1 MVAADF
7 SWPFTHGIFLRSPDK
22 GKIKMSSF
30 FYAFLVLLLAVPGV
44 AQAAAV
50 GKFTQVAGEV
60 DLLKQGK
67 LPAVPVKLEDGVE
80 PGDVVRTKSQARAQ
94 ITFMDDTT
102 LTISPGSR
110 VAVESY
116 MYDADKKQRHGVVQV
131 FYGMV
136 ETVVNKILQAEKPDI
151 LLKTHTAIMGVR
163 GTKWYAV
170 LHPIA
175 TDVYNEAGKVCV
187 SNSFAEVTGEVCLKA
202 MEFTRVAFNMP
213 PTVPAPATKQDFLLL
228 QKQLATG
235 AKGEAS
241 RRGLPGG
248 VGGLL
253 PPITQLQ
260 TPGIVNPDIGKP
272 VPPQSILPVIA
283 VTPKVTPAPQP
294 APQPVF
300 PPR

>member
-1 MVAADF
+1 M
-7 SWPFTHGIFLRSPDK
+7 
-22 GKIKMSSF
+22 SF
-30 FYAFLVLLLAVPGV
+30 FFHAFLVLLLAFPGV

-67 LPAVPVKLEDGVE
+67 LPAAPVKLGDGVE

-116 MYDADKKQRHGVVQV
+116 MYDAEKKQRHGVVQV

-175 TDVYNEAGKVCV
+175 TDIYNEAGKVCA
-187 SNSFAEVTGEVCLKA
+187 SNSFAEVAGEACLKD
-202 MEFTRVAFNMP
+202 MEFTRVSFNMP
-213 PTVPAPATKQDFLLL
+213 PTVPTPFPRQELLIL
-228 QKQLATG
+228 QKQLITG

-241 RRGLPGG
+241 GRGLPGG

-283 VTPKVTPAPQP
+283 VPPKVTPAPQP